1 MQLRSGVAV
10 AVAVA
15 VAQACRYSS
24 DLTLAQ
30 KLPYAS
36 DAALKR
42 EERKKIKR
50 KCLGGFQESLGS
62 QTCSKLLLGV
72 WVVEDGREVRGGVGG
87 RG

>member
-42 EERKKIKR
+42 EERKKK
-50 KCLGGFQESLGS
+50 KKKKKMPWGFQESLRS

-72 WVVEDGREVRGGVGG
+72 WVVEDSREVMGG

>member
-42 EERKKIKR
+42 EEREKKEKE
-50 KCLGGFQESLGS
+50 KENALGDFKSLLDPKHVLNFCWAFG
-62 QTCSKLLLGV
+62 
-72 WVVEDGREVRGGVGG
+72 W
-87 RG
+87 